1 MLAVE
6 RRRKIIELLL
16 IHGNVIV
23 TDLSKR
29 FNVTEETIRRDLEKL
44 EKEGQLIRT
53 HGGAYISEYVTKEYP
68 VSLREQAFIEGKELI
83 GSTSAEMVLNGETI
97 MLDSSTTSLYIARYL
112 KKSKKKVT
120 VITNALKVEI
130 ELSDQENIKLV
141 STGGSLRTKS
151 LSYVGY
157 AATNSLSSYY
167 ADKAFVSCT
176 GVHLKKGIMDSNE
189 FEAEIRKLMMLHSE
203 QSILVADYTKFG
215 RTAFSLFADISQVDI
230 IVTDKTP
237 GNDWLSEFEQR
248 GIKCVVSNRNTEEKA
263 EEKTKTNVIL

>member
-16 IHGNVIV
+16 MHGNVIV

-29 FNVTEETIRRDLEKL
+29 FNVTEETVRRDLEKL

-53 HGGAYISEYVTKEYP
+53 HGGAYLSEYVTKEYP
-68 VSLREQAFIEGKELI
+68 VSLREQAFVEGKERI
-83 GSTSAEMVLNGETI
+83 GSICAEMVLNGETI
-97 MLDSSTTSLYIARYL
+97 MLDSSTTSLYIARFL

-141 STGGSLRTKS
+141 STGGTLRTRS

-176 GVHLKKGIMDSNE
+176 GVHQKKGIMDSNE
-189 FEAEIRKLMMLHSE
+189 FEAEIRKMMMLHSE
-203 QSILVADYTKFG
+203 QKILVADYTKFG
-215 RTAFSLFADISQVDI
+215 KTAFSLIADLNQIDI
-230 IVTDKTP
+230 VVTDKVL
-237 GNDWLSEFEQR
+237 GNEWMAEFEQR
-248 GIKCVVSNRNTEEKA
+248 GIQYLVSNKKEE
-263 EEKTKTNVIL
+263 EENEDKTPANISP